1 MNWQNT
7 KIIQKLKSGAT
18 ILFPILLLT
27 ASGCTTTASNTTC
40 IQPGDLVDVMIPPAP
55 PKAARTNSRLA
66 KDFVELQS
74 AVMVDNE
81 QKEKL
86 RKVLATCRE
95 V

>member
-1 MNWQNT
+1 M
-7 KIIQKLKSGAT
+7 
-18 ILFPILLLT
+18 LFPMLLLT
-27 ASGCTTTASNTTC
+27 TSGCTTTASNTTC
-40 IQPGDLVDVMIPPAP
+40 IQPGDLVDVAIPPAP

-74 AVMVDNE
+74 AVMVDNK

-86 RKVLATCRE
+86 RKVLAACRE